1 MKRELYMIKIKKILF
16 AFAAMIALT
25 FGRACSRS
33 AKLKH
38 VWLCSCLLTA
48 LVACGNKQVAAP
60 AEGNGASNEAAFKVA
75 KNYFFNNGQEIPS
88 SPKITT
94 AEEFEK
100 LFGVATTMG
109 ERRRV
114 SDGTSGMD
122 GKPTPIDFTKQFV
135 LAIIMPVTNLSTEIT
150 PLRLE
155 EQGDTLYYFYD
166 AKPGEAQSY
175 STQPISLVILDKK
188 YIDKE
193 VVMINEL
200 VKDYYTALERYL
212 TEQIA
217 GYYAPGEYTVPLSDV
232 VAVNEEDSTDIR
244 LWGDFWVYNYKQVG
258 DTLKCIS
265 GGSHPGLIHICKTG
279 ENFYVS
285 RFDQV
290 EDGSRY
296 LPSAK
301 RIFGEY
307 FDSFQLHH
315 SDADNREVER
325 ADMVR
330 IFVRDHGLTAT
341 MYQDYG
347 WPAKELK

>member
-1 MKRELYMIKIKKILF
+1 MIKMKKILF
-16 AFAAMIALT
+16 VFAAMITLA
-25 FGRACSRS
+25 
-33 AKLKH
+33 
-38 VWLCSCLLTA
+38 
-48 LVACGNKQVAAP
+48 ACGNKQVVAP
-60 AEGNGASNEAAFKVA
+60 AEGDGASNEVAFEVA
-75 KNYFFNNGQEIPS
+75 KNYFFKNGQEIPS

-94 AEEFEK
+94 AEEFGK
-100 LFGVATTMG
+100 LFGMATTMG
-109 ERRRV
+109 E
-114 SDGTSGMD
+114 D

-135 LAIIMPVTNLSTEIT
+135 LAIVLPVTNLGTEIT
-150 PLRLE
+150 PDRLE
-155 EQGDTLYYFYD
+155 EKGDTLFYFYD
-166 AKPGEAQSY
+166 AKVGEAQSY

-193 VVMINEL
+193 VVMINEQ
-200 VKDYYTALERYL
+200 VKDYYVALERYL

-217 GYYAPGEYTVPLSDV
+217 GHYAPGEYTVPLSDI
-232 VAVNEEDSTDIR
+232 VAVNDEDSTDIR

-258 DTLKCIS
+258 DTLKCVS
-265 GGSHPGLIHICKTG
+265 GGSHPGLIHICKTD

-301 RIFGEY
+301 QIFGEY
-307 FDSFQLHH
+307 FESFQLHH

-325 ADMVR
+325 ADVLR